1 MHFLHMAWL
10 NFKGQRAAFN
20 LEEFLLLETAYP
32 FMTLMFH
39 CVLAGFAYG
48 TTDLTDW
55 VIGNAFLLCT
65 NICVFSLGSSFRAER
80 AYGRIR
86 SIMVGKTSKIEI
98 VLQKGFFSALVSMA
112 TTFIG
117 FAAGCIVFGISLQDI
132 SWGTMLLCFMVA
144 MFAAMGFGL
153 VLSVFGL
160 MSHQMHLIL
169 NLMEYV
175 LLIFTG
181 SNFPVSQLP
190 EAIQVVSYALPLTRS
205 IQAAR
210 GVAGGMGWNE
220 ILPLLGGEV
229 LVGIV
234 YVVFAA
240 GLVKYAE
247 RVAIKEGTLELF

>member
-1 MHFLHMAWL
+1 MHFIYMAWL

-32 FMTLMFH
+32 FITLMFH
-39 CVLAGFAYG
+39 CVMAGYAFN
-48 TTDLTDW
+48 TTNLTDW

-86 SIMVGKTSKIEI
+86 SIMVGSTSKIEI
-98 VLQKGFFSALVSMA
+98 VLQKGFFSGLISIV
-112 TTFIG
+112 TTFAG
-117 FAAGCIVFGISLQDI
+117 FAMGCIVFGVSFVDI
-132 SWGTMLLCFMVA
+132 HWSGILLCFITA

-181 SNFPVSQLP
+181 SNFPIAQLP
-190 EAIQVVSYALPLTRS
+190 TSFQMLSYALPLTRS
-205 IQAAR
+205 IEAAR
-210 GVAGGMGWNE
+210 GIANGMDFEQISVLLIGE
-220 ILPLLGGEV
+220 IV
-229 LVGIV
+229 VGIV
-234 YVVFAA
+234 YVLIAVA
-240 GLVKYAE
+240 LVKYAE
-247 RVAIKEGTLELF
+247 KVAIKSGALELF

>member
-39 CVLAGFAYG
+39 CVMAGYAFDTAN
-48 TTDLTDW
+48 LTDW

-86 SIMVGKTSKIEI
+86 SIMTGKTSKIEI
-98 VLQKGFFSALVSMA
+98 VLQKGFFSGVVSLG
-112 TTFIG
+112 TTFAG
-117 FAAGCIVFGISLQDI
+117 FLVGCVVFGVTLSNIPF
-132 SWGTMLLCFMVA
+132 GKMMLCFLTA
-144 MFAAMGFGL
+144 MFAATGFGL

-181 SNFPVSQLP
+181 SNFPVTQLP
-190 EAIQVVSYALPLTRS
+190 ELFQIFSYALPLTRS
-205 IQAAR
+205 IAAAR
-210 GVAGGMGWNE
+210 GVVNGMD
-220 ILPLLGGEV
+220 LQQVMFLLGGEI
-229 LVGIV
+229 LVGIS
-234 YVVFAA
+234 YIIFAA
-240 GLVKYAE
+240 LLVKFAE
-247 RVAIKEGTLELF
+247 KVTIKNGTLELF

>member
-1 MHFLHMAWL
+1 MYFFHMAWL

-20 LEEFLLLETAYP
+20 LEEFLLMETAYP
-32 FMTLMFH
+32 FLTLMFH
-39 CVLAGFAYG
+39 CVLAGYAYG
-48 TTDLTDW
+48 TTDVTDW

-65 NICVFSLGSSFRAER
+65 NICIFSLGSSFRAER
-80 AYGRIR
+80 AFGRIR
-86 SIMVGKTSKIEI
+86 SIMVGKTSKLEV
-98 VLQKGFFSALVSMA
+98 VLQKGFFSALVSLG

-117 FAAGCIVFGISLQDI
+117 FAAGCIVFVIPLQEI
-132 SWGTMLLCFMVA
+132 SWAAMLVCFAVA

-181 SNFPVSQLP
+181 SNFPITQLP
-190 EAIQVVSYALPLTRS
+190 EGVQLISYALPLTRS

-210 GVAGGMGWNE
+210 GVANGMLWEDVMVLLCGE
-220 ILPLLGGEV
+220 I
-229 LVGIV
+229 LVGIA
-234 YVVFAA
+234 YVLLATC
-240 GLVKYAE
+240 LVKYAE
-247 RVAIKEGTLELF
+247 RVAIKEGSLELF